1 MKTRQIPLFVSLTC
15 FTTLVIA
22 QKQFDVSLE
31 NSCNYFGGL
40 AADSQVYTFES
51 NQDAE
56 KTVDAILDYTGLIRN
71 FQIAAANVDNAAA
84 ITKGAIRYILY
95 NEDFMLRMKDTTKT
109 DWAAYSIMAH
119 EIGHHL
125 QGHTLDGL
133 GSRPEKELEADTYSG
148 YVLGRMGSSL
158 TDAQKVMSL
167 ISSETGSQTHPAKSA
182 RLAAIT
188 SGWNKAKLQL
198 GGATPNVGGSSMP
211 KPGGSTVSPE
221 IDSNRASFQTFVNNW
236 LENQSSNSAYD
247 WASDFAET
255 IDYCYKTSGAAD
267 HSYIRTDR
275 NKLINK
281 YPNRS
286 CEIVGGVDYTVAA
299 DGRSATMRIKYRYS
313 YSGSKKASGTSNLS
327 LGLIPSG
334 STWRIRSFHESVAKE

>member
-1 MKTRQIPLFVSLTC
+1 MKTRQIPLIVSLTC
-15 FTTLVIA
+15 FTSLVIA
-22 QKQFDVSLE
+22 QKRFDVGLE

-40 AADSQVYTFES
+40 AAESEVYTFES

-56 KTVDAILDYTGLIRN
+56 KTVDSILDYTGLARN

-95 NEDFMLRMKDTTKT
+95 NEDFMLRMRDTTST

-133 GSRPEKELEADTYSG
+133 GSRPEKELEADNYSG
-148 YVLGRMGSSL
+148 YVLGRMGASL

-188 SGWNKAKLQL
+188 NGWNKAKQH
-198 GGATPNVGGSSMP
+198 M
-211 KPGGSTVSPE
+211 GGSTSPVVTPPKT
-221 IDSNRASFQTFVNNW
+221 DSNRASIQTFINTW
-236 LENQSSNSAYD
+236 LDNQSSNSSYD
-247 WASDFAET
+247 WASDFADSV
-255 IDYCYKTSGAAD
+255 DYCYKTSGAAD
-267 HSYIRTDR
+267 HTYIRTDR

-281 YPNRS
+281 YPTRDY
-286 CEIVGGVDYTVAA
+286 EVVGEVDYTVAA
-299 DGRSATMRIKYRYS
+299 DGRSATMRVKYRYR
-313 YSGSKKASGTSNLS
+313 YSGSKYASGTSNVS
-327 LGLIPSG
+327 LGLILSG
-334 STWRIRSFHESVAKE
+334 STWKIRSFHESVAKE